1 VIVVAW
7 TGLEFGVGLFLGPL
21 GADIA
26 VGAGATSRGEVE
38 GRDAFVCV
46 QPALTASALNTDT
59 NTPLLTRLKSPVVVF
74 TGNVGRHI
82 SSSCYHARP
91 TKENRER

>member
-1 VIVVAW
+1 LRA
-7 TGLEFGVGLFLGPL
+7 GVGISSGVLLTP
-21 GADIA
+21 DIA
-26 VGAGATSRGEVE
+26 VGAGLASTDD
-38 GRDAFVCV
+38 RDAFVCA

-59 NTPLLTRLKSPVVVF
+59 NTTLLTRLKSPVVVF